1 MLRTL
6 AVFRL
11 TCAVSTLALAA
22 AFAAC
27 GGSSSE
33 TPFPL
38 EPDLSRLDAGPN
50 TQSRYVVFTSK
61 GANPEAKDPE
71 EKPEPETEEAP
82 R

>member
-1 MLRTL
+1 MLRL
-6 AVFRL
+6 ACV
-11 TCAVSTLALAA
+11 VSTIALVA

-38 EPDLSRLDAGPN
+38 EPDLSRLDGGPN
-50 TQSRYVVFTSK
+50 AQSRYVVFTSK
-61 GANPEAKDPE
+61 RAKPETESDDRDEANPEPE
-71 EKPEPETEEAP
+71 EPA